1 MMRIVK
7 IVHPAEFAQQFYQM
21 GLKEGYKVFG
31 VIQEENFQAKYIE
44 IRSSLDIVNSRNSKY
59 TYSDM
64 RDCFYAV
71 LKYLKQNEKVI
82 FIGLPCQLAA
92 LKCHVNRILSNSK
105 KLFLVELMCHGIAS
119 HQYLLDHMRQIEK
132 AYTQTSKDNFFPGSG
147 LWNRKV
153 YNFLQR

>member
-7 IVHPAEFAQQFYQM
+7 NSASGGICAAIYQM

-71 LKYLKQNEKVI
+71 LKYLKQNEKGNFYRITMSAGSTKV
-82 FIGLPCQLAA
+82 PC
-92 LKCHVNRILSNSK
+92 
-105 KLFLVELMCHGIAS
+105 
-119 HQYLLDHMRQIEK
+119 
-132 AYTQTSKDNFFPGSG
+132 
-147 LWNRKV
+147 
-153 YNFLQR
+153 